1 MELGYQLPWQNMH
14 EGMDDEEFYGREL
27 DLAELAEPLGFDAIA
42 CTEHHFDGEYSQCPD
57 SMQLLS
63 YLAGRTETIKLTTAG
78 VILPWW
84 DQPLRVAEKLVLLDT
99 LSKGR
104 LVVGVGRG
112 LARSEYSQFGI
123 DMNESRERFD
133 ESIDIILR
141 ALETGVASGNGKFYV
156 QPEARLRPAPTR
168 GFRDRLICIAMS
180 EDSLTVAANLGAA
193 MATFIQFP
201 IERHVP
207 AIEQYRE
214 RFRALHGTEAPPVT
228 LTEFVYCH
236 EDPDEA
242 ERVAREYITKYY
254 GSVMRHYEFL
264 AGHFA
269 TTTGYESYHVVAEM
283 IREAGNDTV
292 LDEYVMAQT
301 WGTPEQILEK
311 IEARRGVLGP
321 YHLNSGFSYSGMPYQ
336 TAAAS
341 MKLFAQ
347 AVIPEAKRLWATPAS
362 AVN

>member
-1 MELGYQLPWQNMH
+1 MELGYQLPWQNLH
-14 EGMDDEEFYGREL
+14 EGMDDEEFYGHEL
-27 DLAELAEPLGFDAIA
+27 RLAELAEPLGFDSIC
-42 CTEHHFDGEYSQCPD
+42 CTEHHFDGAYSQCPD
-57 SMQLLS
+57 NMQLLS

-112 LARSEYSQFGI
+112 LARSEYRQFGI

-141 ALETGVASGNGKFYV
+141 ALDTGVASGNGKFYV
-156 QPEARLRPAPTR
+156 QPEATLRPAPTR

-180 EDSLTVAANLGAA
+180 EDSLSVAANLGAA

-207 AIEQYRE
+207 GIEKYRE
-214 RFRALHGTEAPPVT
+214 EFRAVQGTEPPPVT

-236 EDPDEA
+236 ADADEA
-242 ERVAREYITKYY
+242 ERGAREYITKYY
-254 GSVMRHYEFL
+254 ASVMRHYEFL

-269 TTTGYESYHVVAEM
+269 ETTGYESYGVVAEM
-283 IREAGNDTV
+283 IREAGNDAV
-292 LDEYVMAQT
+292 LEDYVMAQT

-311 IEARRGVLGP
+311 IETRRGVLGP
-321 YHLNSGFSYSGMPYQ
+321 YILNSGFSYSGMPYD
-336 TAAAS
+336 TAEAS
-341 MKLFAQ
+341 MRLFAKS
-347 AVIPEAKRLWATPAS
+347 VLPEAKRLWATS
-362 AVN
+362 AGAVS